1 MISNLLSLLHI
12 KRTCGERSFQRG
24 VAYWK
29 QGNVLEV
36 TEQETGDSRVE
47 IITSTV
53 KGQGTNLY
61 SQHIELREDDR
72 GGIEIDGECTCPVG
86 YDCKHVAAAL
96 VHLLNHRR
104 KVSTPEQEAQRIDAW
119 LTDLKSAS
127 KAGLQL
133 VQEEYAEGIQNRLIY
148 ILEPD
153 PESSHGHG
161 VQVATYKVRLL
172 KKGGYGKPASFSL
185 SRATEEY
192 YANDFIQP
200 SDQDIAKLLANN
212 AQFYYSSY
220 SSTYPLKRE
229 LGELALQKMLLTGR
243 CHWQDINTPTLQLGP
258 NREINFHWESTE
270 HGQQLI
276 YTLHPPCEQLVR
288 IGVFWYI
295 DTENG
300 IAGAVEHPVIS
311 ANQLEVLLDAPIIP
325 NEHLEAVSR
334 KLLLETP
341 EYDLE
346 TPVELEIDKIQIN
359 DTEPDFCI
367 TLHSVDHQ
375 GPDGAAEHLHC
386 ARLSFRYGPIRLE
399 GIGQHRVSQVVE
411 GDTLYR
417 VSRDME
423 AEGRAIEALSEL
435 GLHPLQSPTENP
447 RLDWVFAGQTP
458 SHTALMWHEFLE
470 HDLPELEAQGW
481 QVTQADSFSL
491 TFQETDEWDAE
502 LESSGTQWF
511 TLTLGVDV
519 DGTRVNLL
527 PVLVDIL
534 AKAGSPEDL
543 RDLLDSQPHF
553 LLPMDDHR
561 WLKIPSDRLRPIFET
576 LVELYDREPLD
587 KDGNLQLSR
596 YQSVQISDLLNDPQL
611 RWRGAE
617 ELQAL
622 NRKLQDFSG
631 IAHVEPPENFNAEL
645 RSYQQHGLDWLQF
658 LCEFN
663 FSGILADDM
672 GLGKTVQ
679 TLAHLLIEKQR
690 GRMQGPCLVI
700 APTSLMGNWRREA
713 AHFAPD
719 LKVLLLH
726 GPDRHRHFPL
736 IGQSDIVLTTYPL
749 LRRDKNALLEH
760 EFHIIVLDEAQT
772 IKNPKSQTTQV
783 VFELKGKHHLCLT
796 GTPLENHLGEL
807 WSMFHFLMP
816 GFLGPLERFNR
827 IYRNPIE
834 KSGDTIRREQL
845 RKRIMPF
852 MMRRTKAD
860 VASELPEKTEIIRT
874 VTLEGK
880 QRDLY
885 ESIRLAMDKKVREEI
900 TRKGLAR
907 SQIMILDALLKLRQV
922 CCDPRLL
929 SLPQAKSVKKSA
941 KLELLMQLL
950 PEMIEE
956 GRRILLF
963 SQFTSML
970 ALIEEELQAA
980 DIEYC
985 KLTGQTRKREEV
997 IARFQE
1003 GSVPIFLI
1011 SLKAGGVGL
1020 NLTAADTVIHY
1031 DPWWNPAVEN
1041 QATDRAHRIGQ
1052 DKAVFVYKLI
1062 TEDSVEDK
1070 ILLLQEKKQALA
1082 DSIYSSDQT
1091 TTSASSI
1098 TADDLNELLKP
1109 LEH

>member
-1 MISNLLSLLHI
+1 MISSLLSLLHI
-12 KRTCGERSFQRG
+12 KRTCGERSFQKG
-24 VAYWK
+24 LAYWK
-29 QGNVLEV
+29 QGNVIDV
-36 TEQETGDSRVE
+36 QENDSGDTRVE
-47 IITSTV
+47 VIKASV
-53 KGQGTNLY
+53 KGSGNNIYQ
-61 SQHIELREDDR
+61 QHIELRRDTR
-72 GGIEIDGECTCPVG
+72 GGIEIDGECSCPVG

-96 VHLLNHRR
+96 LYLVHHRR
-104 KVSTPEQEAQRIDAW
+104 KVSSPEQEENRIDAW
-119 LTDLKSAS
+119 LDDLKSAS
-127 KAGLQL
+127 KSDHQL
-133 VQEEYAEGIQNRLIY
+133 PQEEYGEGVQYRLVY
-148 ILEPD
+148 VLEPD
-153 PESSHGHG
+153 PESAHGHG
-161 VQVATYKVRLL
+161 LQVATYKVRLL

-192 YANDFIQP
+192 YANDFVQP

-212 AQFYYSSY
+212 AQFYYSTY
-220 SSTYPLKRE
+220 SSTYTLKRE

-243 CHWQDINTPTLQLGP
+243 CHWQDIDTPTLQLGSA
-258 NREINFHWESTE
+258 REISFHWEATE
-270 HGQQLI
+270 YGQQLI
-276 YTLHPPCEQLVR
+276 YELDPPCEQLVR
-288 IGVFWYI
+288 VGIFWYI
-295 DTENG
+295 DAENG
-300 IAGAVEHPVIS
+300 MAGPVDHPVIS
-311 ANQLEVLLDAPIIP
+311 ANQLEVLLDAPVIP
-325 NEHLEAVSR
+325 SEHLQAVSR

-346 TPVELEIDKIQIN
+346 TPVELEIEKIQIEHV
-359 DTEPDFCI
+359 EPACNLSLRSIDY
-367 TLHSVDHQ
+367 
-375 GPDGAAEHLHC
+375 PDDSGRPQRLHC
-386 ARLSFRYGPIRLE
+386 ARLGFRYGPVLLE
-399 GIGQHRVSQVVE
+399 EIGEHRISQIVD
-411 GDTLYR
+411 GDKLYR
-417 VSRDME
+417 IVREPE
-423 AEGRAIEALSEL
+423 AEARAVSLLSEI
-435 GLHPLQSPTENP
+435 GLHPMRPDTENP
-447 RLDWVFAGQTP
+447 HFDWVFIGDNP
-458 SHTALMWHEFLE
+458 SQTALLWHEFLE

-481 QVTQADSFSL
+481 EIDRTDSFQL
-491 TFQETDEWDAE
+491 TFEETDSWDAE
-502 LESSGTQWF
+502 LETTGTQWF

-534 AKAGSPEDL
+534 ARAGSPQEL
-543 RDLLDSQPHF
+543 RDMLDSQPHF
-553 LLPMDDHR
+553 LLPMDNHR
-561 WLKIPSDRLRPIFET
+561 WLKIPSTRLRPIFET

-587 KDGNLQLSR
+587 KEGNLKLSR

-611 RWRGAE
+611 RWRGAL
-617 ELQAL
+617 ELQEL

-631 IAHVEPPENFNAEL
+631 ITPISPPANFNAEL
-645 RSYQQHGLDWLQF
+645 RNYQEHGLAWLQF
-658 LCEFN
+658 LREFN

-679 TLAHLLIEKQR
+679 TLAHLLIEKQS
-690 GRMQGPCLVI
+690 GRMEHPCLVV

-719 LKVLLLH
+719 LDVVVIH
-726 GPDRHRHFPL
+726 GPDRQRNFPL
-736 IGQSDIVLTTYPL
+736 MGKADIVLTTYPL
-749 LRRDKNALLEH
+749 LRRDKNILLEH
-760 EFHIIVLDEAQT
+760 EFHIIVLDEAQS

-783 VFELKGKHHLCLT
+783 VFELKGKHQLCLT

-834 KSGDTIRREQL
+834 KAGDGIRREQL
-845 RKRIMPF
+845 RKRIAPF
-852 MMRRTKAD
+852 MLRRTKTD
-860 VASELPEKTEIIRT
+860 VATELPEKTEIIRS
-874 VTLEGK
+874 VTLEGQ

-941 KLELLMQLL
+941 KLELLMQLV

-956 GRRILLF
+956 GRKILLF

-970 ALIEEELQAA
+970 ALIEEELKTA
-980 DIEYC
+980 DIDYC
-985 KLTGQTRKREEV
+985 KLTGQTRKRDEV
-997 IARFQE
+997 ISQFQE
-1003 GSVPIFLI
+1003 GNVPIFLI

-1070 ILLLQEKKQALA
+1070 ILALQEKKQALA
-1082 DSIYSSDQT
+1082 NSIYSDQPGESS
-1091 TTSASSI
+1091 SAI

-1109 LEH
+1109 LEN